1 MSKVRRDES
10 AAGQPLGVALA
21 EGVYGVFGALQHTV
35 AVVLE
40 ELNLT
45 EALAEAL
52 WQLNPL
58 DGPLPRRTLA
68 ERLHCDP
75 SNVTFLVDRLEE
87 RGLAERF
94 DSPDDRRVKAVAL
107 TADGIAARDRLIAT
121 TADSPTFARL
131 THNQQRQL
139 ADLLHQ
145 CIDAPAPP
153 LHVQHRTLPI
163 G

>member
-1 MSKVRRDES
+1 MPGMDSKES
-10 AAGQPLGVALA
+10 AASRSLGFALA

-35 AVVLE
+35 AAVLT

-45 EALAEAL
+45 EALADAL
-52 WQLNPL
+52 WQLNPP

-87 RGLAERF
+87 RGLAERV
-94 DSPDDRRVKAVAL
+94 DSPGDRRVKAVAL
-107 TADGIAARDRLIAT
+107 TAAGVDARDRLITA
-121 TADSPTFARL
+121 TADSPTFAQL
-131 THNQQRQL
+131 TRNQQRQL

-145 CIDAPAPP
+145 CINTPAPP
-153 LHVQHRTLPI
+153 LHVRQAVTA
-163 G
+163 

>member
-1 MSKVRRDES
+1 MSHVRGDES
-10 AAGQPLGVALA
+10 AAGRPLGLALA

-35 AVVLE
+35 AAVLE

-45 EALAEAL
+45 EALADAL
-52 WQLNPL
+52 WQLNPP

-94 DSPDDRRVKAVAL
+94 DNPGDRRVKAVAL
-107 TADGIAARDRLIAT
+107 TAAGVAARDRLIAT

-131 THNQQRQL
+131 TRDEQRQL
-139 ADLLHQ
+139 ADLLHR
-145 CIDAPAPP
+145 CIAAPAPDTP
-153 LHVQHRTLPI
+153 